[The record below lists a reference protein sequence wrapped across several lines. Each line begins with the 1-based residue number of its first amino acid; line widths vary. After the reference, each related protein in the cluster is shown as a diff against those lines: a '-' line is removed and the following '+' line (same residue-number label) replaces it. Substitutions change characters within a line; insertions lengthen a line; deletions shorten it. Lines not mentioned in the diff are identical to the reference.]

1 MKRTLIALM
10 VLSEGMLEVLWRD
23 EGKCRG
29 YIGPVEF
36 TAVLREFSII
46 RDSERT
52 LSLISV
58 ALSKTLNNLDH
69 VPQTLRV

>member
-1 MKRTLIALM
+1 MKRTLITPM
-10 VLSEGMLEVLWRD
+10 VLSEGMLEVHLCD
-23 EGKCRG
+23 ESKCRG

-46 RDSERT
+46 RDRERT

-58 ALSKTLNNLDH
+58 ALSKTLNIIDH